1 MRKHIA
7 LFLTGLAMTGFFL
20 WYAWKNANLHEVV
33 HIFAAHANF
42 TLAIPFLTVYAAFF
56 WIKALRW
63 RLLLGPIHAT
73 TVRQLFPMVIIG
85 YAGNV
90 LLPAQLGE
98 AARAYALGWKLRAN
112 SSPILASVALE
123 RLLDLFAL
131 MVFLEAALLLSSEAF
146 PSLRIIRYALA
157 IAIGVGAML
166 TALYLF
172 RTDMFVMLC
181 RRTTAFLPAPLHA
194 WLINQLRRGA
204 AGLQS
209 LRHAH
214 LLFGVLSLSFAMW
227 GLMSVCVYFALVAV
241 GIHTP
246 ISAAIIVLAVT
257 VVGLALP
264 TSPGFVGTIQA
275 CFLVA
280 LTPYNI
286 AAEQT
291 LAASL
296 FYHLLI
302 TVPPLLAAC
311 IFLLYLTRRNNTK
324 AKELLHTLF
333 R

>member
-1 MRKHIA
+1 
-7 LFLTGLAMTGFFL
+7 MTGFFL
-20 WYAWKNANLHEVV
+20 WYAWKSANLHEVV
-33 HIFAAHANF
+33 HIFAEHANF
-42 TLAIPFLTVYAAFF
+42 TLAIPFLAVYTVFF
-56 WIKALRW
+56 WVKALRW

-73 TVRQLFPMVIIG
+73 TVRQLFPVVIIG

-98 AARAYALGWKLRAN
+98 AARAYALGWMLRSN

-131 MVFLEAALLLSSEAF
+131 TVFLEAALLLSSEAF
-146 PSLRIIRYALA
+146 PSLRGIRYALA
-157 IAIGVGAML
+157 FAIGAGVML
-166 TALYLF
+166 TTLYLF
-172 RTDMFVMLC
+172 RTGVFVTLC
-181 RRTTAFLPAPLHA
+181 RRTTAFLPASTHA
-194 WLINQLRRGA
+194 WLINQVERGA

-214 LLFGVLSLSFAMW
+214 LLFGALSLSFVMW
-227 GLMSVCVYFALVAV
+227 GLMSACVYFALLAV
-241 GIHTP
+241 SIHAP
-246 ISAAIIVLAVT
+246 FSAAIIVLVVT
-257 VVGLALP
+257 VAGLALP

-286 AAEQT
+286 AAEHT

-311 IFLLYLTRRNNTK
+311 GFLLYRAHRNNINFI
-324 AKELLHTLF
+324 ELLRAPF